1 LSGIRRAL
9 AFSIGERYVMLV
21 IALASNMAIARLLT
35 PEVIG
40 IYSVSLAIVGIAQ
53 VLRDFGV
60 ASYLIQ
66 EKDLK
71 EAYVRAAF
79 GILLVLGGGIAI
91 ALFIAAPFI
100 ARLYGELSMVPTLRV
115 CALNF
120 LLIPFSTVSMS
131 ILRRNMQFK
140 RLAAVNLAATAAG
153 AIAST
158 GLAFLGYG
166 VISLAI
172 GSVLV
177 NAGTGLGAWLARSDR
192 RLLLPAF
199 GEWRRVLKFGAQSS
213 LSGVVTSL
221 AMDSNDLAVGK
232 FMGFEPVAILSRA
245 QGLMNLF
252 HRDLMAAIRNVAY
265 PAYAQASREGHA
277 LEPVYIASVTNVTV
291 VAWPFYGFLALYPH
305 EILRIMFGPQW
316 DAAAPLVPVF
326 CLAGAIAAAS
336 SLAASL
342 ILATGRIDLVTKVE
356 LTFQPLRAAMIVLAA
371 VVFKTTMACTLALVL
386 SLLIQLPMVY
396 FTKGFCVPNDYRRL
410 AKGLGKSAKVTLACL
425 ALPAALALL
434 TPVARGTATGMLAFA
449 AAALMCVIC
458 WVIAVMR
465 FRHPLAADPAFLR
478 ISDAGLARLKGKAG
492 G

>member
-1 LSGIRRAL
+1 
-9 AFSIGERYVMLV
+9 
-21 IALASNMAIARLLT
+21 
-35 PEVIG
+35 
-40 IYSVSLAIVGIAQ
+40 
-53 VLRDFGV
+53 
-60 ASYLIQ
+60 
-66 EKDLK
+66 
-71 EAYVRAAF
+71 
-79 GILLVLGGGIAI
+79 
-91 ALFIAAPFI
+91 
-100 ARLYGELSMVPTLRV
+100 
-115 CALNF
+115 
-120 LLIPFSTVSMS
+120 
-131 ILRRNMQFK
+131 
-140 RLAAVNLAATAAG
+140 
-153 AIAST
+153 
-158 GLAFLGYG
+158 
-166 VISLAI
+166 
-172 GSVLV
+172 
-177 NAGTGLGAWLARSDR
+177 
-192 RLLLPAF
+192 
-199 GEWRRVLKFGAQSS
+199 
-213 LSGVVTSL
+213 
-221 AMDSNDLAVGK
+221 
-232 FMGFEPVAILSRA
+232 
-245 QGLMNLF
+245 
-252 HRDLMAAIRNVAY
+252 
-265 PAYAQASREGHA
+265 
-277 LEPVYIASVTNVTV
+277 
-291 VAWPFYGFLALYPH
+291 
-305 EILRIMFGPQW
+305 
-316 DAAAPLVPVF
+316 VF